1 MGQNPIETS
10 KSGAIWLPKKED
22 RKKKPR
28 EVQLRG
34 N

>member
-10 KSGAIWLPKKED
+10 KSGAIWLPTEED

-28 EVQLRG
+28 EVT
-34 N
+34 